1 MAHVRKPSNKYSN
14 DFRIIKKINQGDGR
28 MAIIEKLFSQKYCL
42 APREMWSGEDLAVQ
56 LMAARMDLENTGQD
70 YLAKIVKGMKKPEA

>member
-1 MAHVRKPSNKYSN
+1 
-14 DFRIIKKINQGDGR
+14 

>member
-1 MAHVRKPSNKYSN
+1 MNLIQETHVKKYSKRQTYSHVS
-14 DFRIIKKINQGDGR
+14 FAYKI
-28 MAIIEKLFSQKYCL
+28 SCL
-42 APREMWSGEDLAVQ
+42 APREMWSGEDLAVL